1 MSTDLRI
8 LVDRSEVLKL
18 ARDAIGGRAPW
29 VVGGTVRDLLMEKP
43 VLDLDLV
50 VAEDARAAARELA
63 DAVDGHVFSLSDR
76 FGAWRVISRDRS
88 WQADITPMRDGSIEA
103 DLALRDFTVN
113 AMAVPLLS
121 GEPLLD
127 PHGGRE
133 DLDRRLIR
141 VVSENAY
148 RDDPLR
154 TLRMARLACELGFS
168 VDPSTRNLAAVDAA
182 EIAGTAPERVFYEFR
197 RLLVADEVLRGIELM
212 DEAGLVSVLLPELGE
227 QKGVEQNP
235 YHHLDVWGH
244 TLAVMEALIELE
256 RDPDRVFGDQS
267 ARLTAELQRP
277 LADGLTR
284 GQALRFAALV
294 HDIGKARTRRV
305 NDEGRVLFIGH
316 DQLGAEMVE
325 ALCRRL
331 RTSTEL
337 SDYLAAITRHHLHL
351 GFLVHERPLSRRHV
365 YRYLRICEPIELE
378 VTVLSVAD
386 RLATRGERTRQEA
399 IDSHLELARELVG
412 EALEWRARGAGEPLV
427 RGDDLIAELAIEPG
441 PRVGE
446 LLELVREAEFAGE
459 ISSREDALRLARA
472 AL

>member
-1 MSTDLRI
+1 MG
-8 LVDRSEVLKL
+8 RSEVLKI
-18 ARDAIGGRAPW
+18 ARDAVGGREPW

-43 VLDLDLV
+43 IVDLDLV
-50 VAEDARAAARELA
+50 VAEDAKAAARELA
-63 DAVDGHVFSLSDR
+63 GAVDGHVFSLSDR
-76 FGAWRVISRDRS
+76 FGAWRVIARDRS
-88 WQADITPMRDGSIEA
+88 WQADITPMRGGSIEA
-103 DLALRDFTVN
+103 DLGLRDFTVN

-127 PHGGRE
+127 PQGGRE
-133 DLDRRLIR
+133 DLDEHLLR

-154 TLRMARLACELGFS
+154 TLRMARLACELDFA
-168 VDPSTRNLAAVDAA
+168 VDPPTRRLAAATAA
-182 EIAGTAPERVFYEFR
+182 EITSTAPERVFYEFR
-197 RLLVADEVLRGIELM
+197 RLLVAEDVLHGIELM
-212 DEAGLVSVLLPELGE
+212 DEAGLISVLLPELEE

-244 TLAVMEALIELE
+244 TLAVLEALLELE
-256 RDPDRVFGDQS
+256 RNPGPVSGDHSQ
-267 ARLTAELQRP
+267 RLVAEFERP

-284 GQALRFAALV
+284 GQALRLGALV

-305 NDEGRVLFIGH
+305 SEEGRVLFIGH
-316 DQLGAEMVE
+316 DQIGAEMVE
-325 ALCRRL
+325 TLCRRL

-337 SDYLAAITRHHLHL
+337 SDYLVAITRHHLHL
-351 GFLVHERPLSRRHV
+351 GFLVHERPLTRRHV
-365 YRYLRICEPIELE
+365 YRYMRLCEPIELE

-399 IDSHLELARELVG
+399 VDAHLELARELVG
-412 EALEWRARGAGEPLV
+412 EGLEWRARGPGEPLV
-427 RGDDLIAELAIEPG
+427 RGYELISELGIEPG

-459 ISSREDALRLARA
+459 ISSREAALGLARRSA
-472 AL
+472 SA